1 MSRSRKNNADY
12 FPHYKTSHS
21 DIRIVA
27 LKNKFGLESYA
38 IWNILLELLTDKD
51 NFCIQLDDEIEWE
64 LLAGY
69 IGTDCGNLRQ
79 IVAEMVKLR
88 LLQQNGTVY
97 HSQDLVDKL
106 STVVDKR
113 IRERERVQQRT
124 RDVQGRFGQP
134 QQKEIQSAA
143 ESPQTKPN
151 QSKYKENIKRKNYIF
166 FEDKEFTELYDSFL
180 EMRKEKK
187 KPPTLK
193 AEKLIL
199 SHLQENSLTEAKLML
214 ERSITNSWTDV
225 FKLPDQ
231 NKSSPKIS
239 KDNELWKKLS
249 AECGKCKNG
258 LLEIKDQYGMWI
270 NKYCDCINSL
280 MNKTKTEELV
290 I

>member
-51 NFCIQLDDEIEWE
+51 NFSIQIDEDLDWE
-64 LLAGY
+64 LLSGY
-69 IGTDCGNLRQ
+69 IGTECSNLRQ

-113 IRERERVQQRT
+113 IRERERVKERT
-124 RDVQGRFGQP
+124 RDVQGQFAQP
-134 QQKEIQSAA
+134 KQNNFQSAA

-151 QSKYKENIKRKNYIF
+151 QSKYIKENIQRKDF
-166 FEDKEFTELYDSFL
+166 KHFEDVEFIELYDSYL
-180 EMRKEKK
+180 EMRKQKK
-187 KPPTLK
+187 AVTTKRS
-193 AEKLIL
+193 EELIL
-199 SHLQENSLTEAKLML
+199 AKLHKFPIVEAKEMIRL
-214 ERSITNSWTDV
+214 SIENSWTGV
-225 FKLPDQ
+225 FEIQKKQESPPKNRGETGRIKLHDGGEAVYKFGDYYDANNP
-231 NKSSPKIS
+231 NVKIDLS
-239 KDNELWKKLS
+239 YYPELT
-249 AECGKCKNG
+249 KN
-258 LLEIKDQYGMWI
+258 
-270 NKYCDCINSL
+270 
-280 MNKTKTEELV
+280 
-290 I
+290 